1 MSSKESK
8 SAGQADTNPAG
19 ESHGFLEHAFKS
31 GISAAED
38 IHKRAFEIPLN
49 MLEGMG
55 APQDKIDMIRDKS
68 QHMIVDLYSA
78 INSVAHQFGPF
89 GPESEDGPDKSK

>member
-1 MSSKESK
+1 
-8 SAGQADTNPAG
+8 
-19 ESHGFLEHAFKS
+19 
-31 GISAAED
+31 
-38 IHKRAFEIPLN
+38 